1 MIIAALLAAVLSV
14 PASAQVAACQRN
26 EMTSAWEK
34 ITFGLWL
41 SDYTVP
47 DAARTAD
54 LAYKGCSVS
63 HNGQEGRKFV
73 SADGLFTVVALTDA
87 GGDNGATTLVLF
99 RDGEGVN
106 LGTWGHHK
114 VFYKGVGID
123 KVSVP
128 NGGGSTIVK
137 NVFVIPVDWSV
148 SKR

>member
-14 PASAQVAACQRN
+14 PASAQPAACQRN

-47 DAARTAD
+47 DDARTAD
-54 LAYKGCSVS
+54 LKYKGCSVS
-63 HNGQEGRKFV
+63 QFGQEGRKYV
-73 SADGLFTVVALTDA
+73 SADGRFTVVALTDA
-87 GGDNGATTLVLF
+87 GGDNGATTLVLL
-99 RDGEGVN
+99 RDGASVN

-128 NGGGSTIVK
+128 NGDRGAVVK
-137 NVFVIPVDWSV
+137 NVFVIPVDWA
-148 SKR
+148 K

>member
-14 PASAQVAACQRN
+14 PASAQVAVCQRN

-47 DAARTAD
+47 DDARTAD
-54 LAYKGCSVS
+54 LKYKGCSVS
-63 HNGQEGRKFV
+63 PFGQEGRTYA
-73 SADGLFTVVALTDA
+73 SADGLFSVIALTNS
-87 GGDNGATTLVLF
+87 GGENGATTLVLF
-99 RDGEGVN
+99 RDGQSVN

-123 KVSVP
+123 KVTVP
-128 NGGGSTIVK
+128 NGGRSTLVK
-137 NVFVIPVDWSV
+137 NVFVIPVDWAA
-148 SKR
+148 K

>member
-14 PASAQVAACQRN
+14 PASAQAAVCQRN

-34 ITFGLWL
+34 IAFGLWL

-47 DAARTAD
+47 DDARTAD
-54 LAYKGCSVS
+54 LKYEGCSIG
-63 HNGQEGRKFV
+63 HNGQESRKYV
-73 SADGLFTVVALTDA
+73 SADGRFTVVALTDA
-87 GGDNGATTLVLF
+87 GGDDGATTLVLF

-123 KVSVP
+123 KVTVP
-128 NGGGSTIVK
+128 MGGRTTVVK
-137 NVFVIPVDWSV
+137 NVFVIPVDWAA
-148 SKR
+148 K